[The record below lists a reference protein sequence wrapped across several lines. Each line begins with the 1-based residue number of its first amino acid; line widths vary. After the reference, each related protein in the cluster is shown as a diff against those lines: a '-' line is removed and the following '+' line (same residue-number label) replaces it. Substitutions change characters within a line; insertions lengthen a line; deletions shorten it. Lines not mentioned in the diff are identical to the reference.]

1 MRFTTLCG
9 EPWLNRIEQ
18 YTILKEISSAYNL
31 RNFGSKARPTLN
43 TGSYS
48 PYYLLEVDG
57 LFNQCR
63 EDFSLYFFE
72 ETSKEFL
79 FFLYTIERFLR
90 IQIML

>member
-18 YTILKEISSAYNL
+18 YTILKEISSPYNL

-43 TGSYS
+43 TGNYS

-63 EDFSLYFFE
+63 EDFSLL

-79 FFLYTIERFLR
+79 SFLYTIERFLR

>member
-31 RNFGSKARPTLN
+31 RKFGSKARPTLN

-63 EDFSLYFFE
+63 EDFSLYFFWRN
-72 ETSKEFL
+72 K
-79 FFLYTIERFLR
+79 
-90 IQIML
+90 